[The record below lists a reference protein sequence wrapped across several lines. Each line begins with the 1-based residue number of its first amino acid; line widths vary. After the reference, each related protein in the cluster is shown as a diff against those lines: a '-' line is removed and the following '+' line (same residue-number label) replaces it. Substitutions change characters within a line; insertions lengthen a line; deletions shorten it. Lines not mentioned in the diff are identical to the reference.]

1 MADLKPVTTEE
12 LNQGLEL
19 GHVTSA
25 DGTFTAATSQV
36 QSATKKDTNKDETN
50 KDNVVPPQVSFLQL
64 YRYADSVD
72 VVLVVIGLL
81 GGILQGVTMPLFSLL
96 FGDLLDSFNLEEDSF
111 EKSVR
116 ELCLYLCLL
125 GVGAAV
131 FSYSFAGIFQIS
143 AVRQCA
149 RIRSSYLQSILRQDI
164 TWYDLNSTGEFSTR
178 ISTDI
183 ACIEMGMG
191 EHVGKALQF
200 LSMFLSGFAVGFAKN
215 WSLTLVL
222 LSILPLMAGFGA
234 FFMSVVG
241 ELTSGGNDE
250 YSKAGSVAEE
260 TFRSFRTVVS
270 FRGEKRAIEAYETL
284 LLEVQKK
291 ATKSAFATGS
301 GMGAFHILIMGSYA
315 LGLWYGS
322 RQVIEDLQN
331 GCTGSSEE
339 ENLDDRVN
347 NCTTGGAV
355 ITVFW
360 SVLIGAMAVGQA
372 APSLTKIAE
381 ARGAARKV
389 CVCVRAPEPGTRN
402 PEPGTRNPEP

>member
-12 LNQGLEL
+12 LAGLELAGLEL

-25 DGTFTAATSQV
+25 DANVDGIFTAATSQV
-36 QSATKKDTNKDETN
+36 QNETKKKDRKKDETN
-50 KDNVVPPQVSFLQL
+50 KDNGIPQVSFLSL

-72 VVLVVIGLL
+72 VVLVVIGIL
-81 GGILQGVTMPLFSLL
+81 GGIFQGVTMPLFSLL

-125 GVGAAV
+125 GVGAAF

-270 FRGEKRAIEAYETL
+270 FRGEKRAVEAYETL

-291 ATKSAFATGS
+291 ATQSAFATGS

-322 RQVIEDLQN
+322 RQVIEDLQH
-331 GCTGSSEE
+331 GCTGSE

-389 CVCVRAPEPGTRN
+389 CAATPSPYN
-402 PEPGTRNPEP
+402 PNP